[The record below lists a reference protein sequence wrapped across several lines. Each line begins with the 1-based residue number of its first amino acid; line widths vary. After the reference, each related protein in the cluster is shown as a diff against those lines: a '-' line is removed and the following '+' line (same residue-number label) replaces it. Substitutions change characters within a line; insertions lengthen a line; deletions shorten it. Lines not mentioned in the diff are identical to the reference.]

1 MIALAFPPRR
11 LLAMAFLVLAAGC
24 VSVPRT
30 LDVRIEVKPQGAI
43 RPVNIRVER
52 VGETAVVRGSVYAG
66 PGYRPWQPSHL
77 LIEILTPDQRSVFT
91 QPVAFRPQPI
101 PRRAR
106 GRAYSHFS
114 IELPVVPPP
123 GSLLR
128 VMPTSGPMPTPTP
141 FR

>member
-1 MIALAFPPRR
+1 MIARAFMPRR
-11 LLAMAFLVLAAGC
+11 LFALAFLVLAAGC
-24 VSVPRT
+24 VSAPRT
-30 LDVRIEVKPQGAI
+30 LDVRVEVRPHGAV

-66 PGYRPWQPSHL
+66 PGYRQWQPYHL
-77 LIEILTPDQRSVFT
+77 MIEVLTPDQRSVFS

-128 VMPTSGPMPTPTP
+128 VMPTSGSLPIPTP